1 MPAAHTALI
10 IGGGIAGPVAATA
23 LTMAGVDA
31 GVYEARPADPASAS
45 GIGGSLA
52 LEPNGLS
59 ALRIVGA
66 DNAVRAEAIPIT
78 RSIMSIASKPGR
90 EVPAP
95 QGLEPRQLIDR
106 GALHRILAD
115 RAEHVGVRIQHGKK
129 LIRVDE
135 APNSVTAHF
144 ADGSRASADVLVGAD
159 GVHSTVRRL
168 IDPNAPSARYLGL
181 LGFEG
186 LADDAA
192 DTAALGP
199 GTMTFAFGRRA
210 YYLYWKRPDG
220 RIGWGANLP
229 SPQYLSLKEARAAP
243 ADEWLH
249 TLRAAYAA
257 DVPGARLAA
266 ETTSET
272 LQAVGALHIMPP
284 VPHWHRG
291 RMVLV
296 GDAVHAPS
304 NSTGQGASLAMESAI
319 ALARC
324 LRDLPDVPSA
334 FDAYERLRR
343 PRVETIAARGAKI
356 GRAKAPGPIAQ
367 RMMRLLLPVMY
378 NTMNLERTMA
388 VEQRYTIDWDSPVEH
403 ELNAEISGET
413 VS

>member
-1 MPAAHTALI
+1 MPAVRSALV

-23 LTMAGVDA
+23 LAMADVDA
-31 GVYEARPADPASAS
+31 TVYEARPTDPSSAN

-52 LEPNGLS
+52 LEPNGLA

-66 DNAVRAEAIPIT
+66 DDSVRAAAVPIT
-78 RSIMSIASKPGR
+78 RSIMSIDSKPGR
-90 EVPAP
+90 EMPTP
-95 QGLEPRQLIDR
+95 QGLGPRQLIDR
-106 GALHRILAD
+106 GALHRILRE
-115 RAEHVGVRIQHGKK
+115 RAERAGVRIHDGKK

-135 APNSVTAHF
+135 RADGVTAHF
-144 ADGSRASADVLVGAD
+144 GDGSTASADVLIGAD

-168 IDPNAPSARYLGL
+168 IDADAPAARYLGL

-186 LADDAA
+186 IADDAP
-192 DTAALGP
+192 DTAALEP
-199 GTMTFAFGRRA
+199 GTMTFAFGKRA
-210 YYLYWKRPDG
+210 YYLHWKRPDG

-229 SPQYLSLKEARAAP
+229 SPQYFSLKEARAVP
-243 ADEWLH
+243 AEDWLH
-249 TLRAAYAA
+249 TLRTTYAN

-272 LQAVGALHIMPP
+272 LQVVGGLHIMPP

-319 ALARC
+319 QLARC

-334 FDAYERLRR
+334 FTAYERLRR
-343 PRVETIAARGAKI
+343 SRVEKVAARGARI
-356 GRAKAPGPIAQ
+356 SHAKTPGAIAQ
-367 RMMRLLLPVMY
+367 RMMRLMLPVMLV
-378 NTMNLERTMA
+378 TMNIEKTMA
-388 VEQRYTIDWDSPVEH
+388 AEQRYTIDFNAPVQEDNKA
-403 ELNAEISGET
+403 LA
-413 VS
+413 